1 MTTKFFFVRHA
12 AHDNVGAY
20 LAGRME
26 GVRLGPDG
34 LAQARRLGERMRRE
48 NFAAIIASPRQRT
61 RETALAI
68 SDAAGI
74 GPVKIAGELD
84 EIDFGHWS
92 GRSFDE
98 LNSDPA
104 WRAWNDNRGEASTP
118 AGETMAQVQQR
129 VIGFAQRIANASA
142 AGRAGA
148 AKAGAAKA
156 DAAKAGASRAVVLVS
171 HADVIKAAVCHF
183 LGMPLANLDR
193 FEISP
198 ASVTTLVVGEWGSR
212 LYALNETID

>member
-1 MTTKFFFVRHA
+1 
-12 AHDNVGAY
+12 
-20 LAGRME
+20 ME

-34 LAQARRLGERMRRE
+34 LAQAQRLGERMRRE
-48 NFAAIIASPRQRT
+48 SFAAIIASPRERT

-68 SDAAGI
+68 SDAAGV

-84 EIDFGHWS
+84 EIDFGAWS

-104 WRAWNDNRGEASTP
+104 WRHWNGNRGEASTP
-118 AGETMAQVQQR
+118 AGETMAQVQER
-129 VIGFAQRIANASA
+129 VASFTRRIAD
-142 AGRAGA
+142 AGA
-148 AKAGAAKA
+148 G
-156 DAAKAGASRAVVLVS
+156 RAVVLVS

-183 LGMPLANLDR
+183 LGVPLANLDR

-198 ASVTTLVVGEWGSR
+198 ASVTTLVIGGWGSK
-212 LYALNETID
+212 LLALNETIDRMEVHP